1 MDTED
6 LGNPDPPLLQGPALG
21 QGLEPLIRSACDDRL
36 SPITWFRTDWQH
48 GGAATGRA
56 RLIDETG
63 EAHEVMI
70 KIPVSPRELTWLRRL
85 QGNPSVPVLHAS
97 GDVLGGYDLAWVII
111 EWFPFGPLGKKWH
124 CDHFAR
130 SCTSAAHFHDSAHK
144 FPIDKPAPR
153 EDWETLIR
161 RSRTAIQTQS
171 ISNANEW
178 KNALKQLSRR
188 LSHMVEFW
196 RNRTPLE
203 WIHGDL
209 HLANCM
215 SRVSMEEGPVSLI
228 DLAEVRPGH
237 WIEDA
242 IYLERI
248 YWSRPSRLKDN
259 SPVKHLARARKA
271 LGLDVSEDHPRLA
284 DIRRALYAATCPAF
298 LRTEGGAH
306 LKASLVQLQASLG
319 RIPLRG

>member
-1 MDTED
+1 MDNEAA
-6 LGNPDPPLLQGPALG
+6 GKPDPAPLQGPALG
-21 QGLEPLIRSACDDRL
+21 QGLESLIRSTCGDQL
-36 SPITWFRTDWQH
+36 SSITWFRTDWQH

-56 RLIDETG
+56 ILSDDAGNETQ
-63 EAHEVMI
+63 VMV

-85 QGNPSVPVLHAS
+85 QGDPSVPVLYES
-97 GDVLGGYDLAWVII
+97 GDFLRGYDLARVVI
-111 EWFPFGPLGKKWH
+111 EWFTFGPLGKKWH
-124 CDHFAR
+124 PEHFSR
-130 SCTSAAHFHDSAHK
+130 SCTSAAEFHACAQQ
-144 FPIDKPAPR
+144 FPIDKSPPR
-153 EDWETLIR
+153 EDWDDLIR
-161 RSRTAIQTQS
+161 RSRNAIHTQS
-171 ISNANEW
+171 ISNANQW
-178 KNALKQLSRR
+178 KNALKKLSRR
-188 LSHMVEFW
+188 LDYLVEFW

-215 SRVSMEEGPVSLI
+215 SRVGMNEGPVSLI

-259 SPVKHLARARKA
+259 SPVKHLARARKS

-298 LRTEGGAH
+298 LRTEGGTH
-306 LKASLVQLQASLG
+306 LKASLACLEDSLD

>member
-6 LGNPDPPLLQGPALG
+6 FANPNPLQGPALG
-21 QGLEPLIRSACDDRL
+21 QGLEPRIRSTCGDRL

-56 RLIDETG
+56 TFTDESG
-63 EAHEVMI
+63 KESQVMI
-70 KIPVSPRELTWLRRL
+70 KIPVSPRELKWLRRL
-85 QGNPSVPVLHAS
+85 QGTPSIPVLYAS
-97 GDVLGGYDLAWVII
+97 GDVLGEYDLAWVII
-111 EWFPFGPLGKKWH
+111 EWFPFGPLGKKW
-124 CDHFAR
+124 DPNHFSR
-130 SCTSAAHFHDSAHK
+130 SCDSAAHFQASAK
-144 FPIDKPAPR
+144 EFPIDKPVPR
-153 EDWETLIR
+153 EDWDILIR
-161 RSRTAIQTQS
+161 RSRDAIQTQS
-171 ISNANEW
+171 ISHANEW
-178 KNALKQLSRR
+178 KNALKKLSRR
-188 LSHMVEFW
+188 LDHMVEFW

-215 SRVSMEEGPVSLI
+215 SRVSMNEGPVSLI

-259 SPVKHLARARKA
+259 SPVKHLAHARKA

-306 LKASLVQLQASLG
+306 LRASLAQLHTSLD